1 MPKLHQDCPTINGKT
16 IYENYKDAKVYN
28 PEVIHSIDDPVI
40 DDGGIAVLH
49 GNIAPDGAIVKLAG
63 VPTNLY
69 HFEGKAIIFHEIDDA
84 IAALR
89 AGEIKPGH
97 AIIIRYLGPKG
108 RFGTTAFTF
117 QKELAGTDL
126 FDKVAIIT
134 DGRFSGGSHG
144 LSIGYVAPEAAIRG
158 PLAVVKDGDTI
169 VVDMHNRSIDMVV
182 SDEEIQE
189 RFKTVDWQLEASK
202 FKPFLR
208 LFAKNVTSTAK
219 GATWDE

>member
-1 MPKLHQDCPTINGKT
+1 
-16 IYENYKDAKVYN
+16 
-28 PEVIHSIDDPVI
+28 
-40 DDGGIAVLH
+40 
-49 GNIAPDGAIVKLAG
+49 
-63 VPTNLY
+63 
-69 HFEGKAIIFHEIDDA
+69 
-84 IAALR
+84 
-89 AGEIKPGH
+89 
-97 AIIIRYLGPKG
+97 
-108 RFGTTAFTF
+108 
-117 QKELAGTDL
+117 
-126 FDKVAIIT
+126 
-134 DGRFSGGSHG
+134 

-208 LFAKNVTSTAK
+208 LFAKNVTSTSK

>member
-1 MPKLHQDCPTINGKT
+1 M
-16 IYENYKDAKVYN
+16 
-28 PEVIHSIDDPVI
+28 IHSLDNPVL

-49 GNIAPDGAIVKLAG
+49 GNLAPDGAIVKLAG
-63 VPTNLY
+63 VPENLY

-89 AGEIKPGH
+89 AGKIKPGH
-97 AIIIRYLGPKG
+97 AIVIRYLGPKG

-134 DGRFSGGSHG
+134 DGRFSGGTHG

-158 PLAVVKDGDTI
+158 PLAVVEEGDTI
-169 VVDMHNRSIDMVV
+169 TVDMHERSIHLDV
-182 SDEEIQE
+182 SDEEIAK
-189 RFKTVDWQLEASK
+189 RFEKVDWKLESAK